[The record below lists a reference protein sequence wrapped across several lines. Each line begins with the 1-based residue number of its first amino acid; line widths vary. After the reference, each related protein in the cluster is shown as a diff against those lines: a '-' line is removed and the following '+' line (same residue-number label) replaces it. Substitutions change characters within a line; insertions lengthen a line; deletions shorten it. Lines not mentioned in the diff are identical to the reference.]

1 LPSKPE
7 SKLLTYAA
15 AGPELS
21 WYQTDVAQAA
31 LTKRGAVRLP
41 ANVQYAWPHASR
53 RHLYVVSSDSA
64 SGVGG
69 FVGTKHHA
77 SAFRIDAA
85 TGALAAHGAVVPLP
99 SRPIHVT
106 TDIASRFLLTAYN
119 NPSRITVH
127 RINEDAT
134 LAEEL
139 EQKGAIDAG
148 VFAHQVRVSPSN
160 RLAILVARGNNA
172 AAGKPED
179 PGALKVYDFDRGM
192 LTRTVTIA
200 PKGGM
205 GFGPRHLDFHP
216 SQPWCYVSL
225 ERQNQLAMFRM
236 KGDALEPEPTFV
248 KDLLARPD
256 NVRVRQLGGTVHV
269 HPNGRYVYGCNRADS
284 EAGENSIVVFAL
296 DARTGEPKLIQHADT
311 GGLHPRTFHIEP
323 GGRMMI
329 VAHIAPG
336 GLAVFRIAEDGKL
349 QFVRNYEVDGPG
361 LLWWMGMV
369 NVPAF
374 A

>member
-1 LPSKPE
+1 M
-7 SKLLTYAA
+7 KLITYAGV
-15 AGPELS
+15 GPTLS
-21 WYQTDVAQAA
+21 WYDTDVAQAT
-31 LTKRGAVRLP
+31 LNKCGSVLLP
-41 ANVQYAWPHASR
+41 ANVQYAWPHPSR
-53 RHLYVVSSDSA
+53 RYLYVVSSDSA
-64 SGVGG
+64 SGLGG

-77 SAFRIDAA
+77 SAFRIDPA
-85 TGALAAHGAVVPLP
+85 TGALAAHGTATPLP

-119 NPSRITVH
+119 NPSRISVH

-134 LAEEL
+134 LGEEVK
-139 EQKGAIDAG
+139 QKGAIDAG

-160 RLAILVARGNNA
+160 RVAILVARGNNA

-179 PGALKVYDFDRGM
+179 PGALKVYDFDQGM

-200 PKGGM
+200 PNGGI

-216 SQPWCYVSL
+216 SEPWIYVSL
-225 ERQNQLAMFRM
+225 ERQNKLAMFRM

-248 KDLLARPD
+248 KDLLARTD

-269 HPNGRYVYGCNRADS
+269 HPNGRFVYGCNRTDS
-284 EAGENSIVVFAL
+284 EAGENSIAVFAL
-296 DARTGEPKLIQHADT
+296 DARTGEPTLIQHAHT
-311 GGLHPRTFHIEP
+311 RGLHPRTFHIEP
-323 GGRMMI
+323 GGRMMV

-336 GLAVFRIAEDGKL
+336 DLAVFRIAEDGKL
-349 QFVRNYEVDGPG
+349 GFVRKYEVDDPG
-361 LLWWMGMV
+361 LLWWMGIV